1 MFTRLSSACRSAV
14 GFWRDRSGQFA
25 IMFALA
31 AIPLF
36 GMAGIALDYSM
47 LRMRMSAYQSAADH
61 AALTAAVS
69 LRSNDWV
76 TAEREGKNAFVASL
90 SDYPGVRPDDV
101 NLAYND
107 TSQVITAKASSSSA
121 ATLTG
126 ILGFTTLD
134 FSVDAVVN
142 LPSYPIEVSLAV
154 DVTDSMREVTST
166 GESKIEALRRVGTQ
180 FIGNLM
186 SNPDLDVKV
195 SIVPFATYAKVSRS
209 FEGQPWFRM
218 FSYGTGGTVSQ
229 CQRPDAQLL
238 AARCTFTEECTDQD
252 GVAGCATKRKVWTCP
267 PGVNQL
273 QACTIGN
280 AAWNGCVSLR
290 AEPER
295 NTDEGYNAQPVW
307 GRFDAWCPSD
317 EIIPL
322 TNNTGRLLRLIGNL
336 RTQPM
341 MYDANRNPIL
351 GTYTPMGMNWA
362 MATLSPHPPYTEAQ
376 DNTRFRDRN
385 GKRFIILMTDGANT
399 AAPRSRT
406 SLKDMSIVSNAQTST
421 RNNQIQTSADDNT
434 RIFCTQAKALG
445 ITVYTVSFGDALNS
459 RAVQMLK
466 DCATSPDQHYFHASF
481 GAELQAAFNSINE
494 GILRVFLSQ

>member
-1 MFTRLSSACRSAV
+1 MFTRLYAACRSAV
-14 GFWRDRSGQFA
+14 GFWHDRSGQFA
-25 IMFALA
+25 IMFALS

-69 LRSNDWV
+69 VRSNDWN
-76 TAEREGKNAFVASL
+76 TAETDGKNAFVASL

-101 NLAYND
+101 SLTYD
-107 TSQVITAKASSSSA
+107 SSSQVITAKASNTSA

-126 ILGFTTLD
+126 LLGFDSMD
-134 FSVDAVVN
+134 FSVAATVN
-142 LPSYPIEVSLAV
+142 LPSYPIEISLAV
-154 DVTDSMREVTST
+154 DVTDSMREATST
-166 GESKIEALRRVGTQ
+166 GETKIAALRRVGKQ

-186 SNPDLDVKV
+186 SNPEFDVKV
-195 SIVPFATYAKVSRS
+195 SIVPFATFAKVSRS
-209 FEGQPWFRM
+209 FEGQPWFQM

-238 AARCTFTEECTDQD
+238 AAGCTFTQECTDQD
-252 GVAGCATKRKVWTCP
+252 GVSGCATMRKIWTCP
-267 PGVNQL
+267 AGVNQM
-273 QACTIGN
+273 QACRIGN

-290 AEPER
+290 PEPYR
-295 NTDEGYNAQPVW
+295 NTDEGYNVSPVK
-307 GRFDAWCPSD
+307 GRFDAWCPAD

-322 TNNTGRLLRLIGNL
+322 TNDKDRLLGLMENL
-336 RTQPM
+336 QTQPM
-341 MYDANRNPIL
+341 QYDANRLPIL

-362 MATLSPHPPYTEAQ
+362 MATLSPHPPYEEATDDTLFQ
-376 DNTRFRDRN
+376 NQN

-399 AAPRSRT
+399 AMPRTPTAEKDMAIASNART
-406 SLKDMSIVSNAQTST
+406 STQ
-421 RNNQIQTSADDNT
+421 NNLIQTTADRNT
-434 RIFCTQAKALG
+434 LLFCNQAKASG
-445 ITVYTVSFGDALNS
+445 ITVYTISFGDALNS

-466 DCATSPDQHYFHASF
+466 ACATSPDEHYFHASF
-481 GAELQAAFNSINE
+481 GAELQAAFNSINQ

>member
-25 IMFALA
+25 IIFAIT

-36 GMAGIALDYSM
+36 GVAGIALDYSM

-90 SDYPGVRPDDV
+90 SDYSNVRPDDV
-101 NLAYND
+101 NLTYD
-107 TSQVITAKASSSSA
+107 DRSQVITAKASSSSA

-142 LPSYPIEVSLAV
+142 LPSYPIEISLAV
-154 DVTDSMREVTST
+154 DVTDSMREATST
-166 GESKIEALRRVGTQ
+166 GESKILALRRVGKQ
-180 FIGNLM
+180 FIENLM
-186 SNPDLDVKV
+186 LNPDLDVKV
-195 SIVPFATYAKVSRS
+195 SIVPFATFAKVSRS
-209 FEGQPWFRM
+209 FEGQPWFRV
-218 FSYGTGGTVSQ
+218 FSYGTSGTVAQ
-229 CQRPDAQLL
+229 CQRPDAQLI

-252 GVAGCATKRKVWTCP
+252 GVAGCATKRKIWTCP
-267 PGVNQL
+267 PGVNQM
-273 QACTIGN
+273 QACRIGN

-290 AEPER
+290 AEPQR
-295 NTDEGYNAQPVW
+295 YTDEDYDRQPAW

-322 TNNTGRLLRLIGNL
+322 TNDKERLLGLMRNL
-336 RTQPM
+336 QTQPM

-351 GTYTPMGMNWA
+351 GTFTPMGMNWA

-376 DNTRFRDRN
+376 ENRRFQDQN

-399 AAPRSRT
+399 AMPRLAG
-406 SLKDMSIVSNAQTST
+406 SLKDMYFASNTLSNA
-421 RNNQIQTSADDNT
+421 RNIEIQTQADNGT
-434 RIFCTQAKALG
+434 KKLCNQAKALG
-445 ITVYTVSFGDALNS
+445 ITVYTISFGDALNA

-481 GAELQAAFNSINE
+481 GAELQAAFDSINE

>member
-1 MFTRLSSACRSAV
+1 
-14 GFWRDRSGQFA
+14 
-25 IMFALA
+25 
-31 AIPLF
+31 
-36 GMAGIALDYSM
+36 MAGIALDYSM

-69 LRSNDWV
+69 LRSNDWA
-76 TAEREGKNAFVASL
+76 TADAEGKNAFVTSL
-90 SDYPGVRPDDV
+90 SDYPGVRTDDV
-101 NLAYND
+101 TLAYNA
-107 TSQVITAKASSSSA
+107 TTQVITAKASSSSA

-134 FSVDAVVN
+134 FSMDAVVN
-142 LPSYPIEVSLAV
+142 LPSYPIEISLAV

-166 GESKIEALRRVGTQ
+166 GESRIAALRRIGEQ
-180 FIGNLM
+180 FIDNLM

-195 SIVPFATYAKVSRS
+195 SIVPFATFAKVSRS

-218 FSYGTGGTVSQ
+218 FSYGAGGTAAQ
-229 CQRPDAQLL
+229 CQRPDSQLI

-252 GVAGCATKRKVWTCP
+252 GVAGCATKRKIWTCP
-267 PGVNQL
+267 PGVNQM

-290 AEPER
+290 PEPYR
-295 NTDEGYNAQPVW
+295 NTDESYNVSPVW
-307 GRFDAWCPSD
+307 GRFDAWCPDD
-317 EIIPL
+317 EIVPL
-322 TNNTGRLLRLIGNL
+322 TNDKNRLLRLMRNL

-376 DNTRFRDRN
+376 DNRRFQDQN

-399 AAPRSRT
+399 AMPRLAA
-406 SLKDMSIVSNAQTST
+406 SLKDMYFASNTLSSS
-421 RNNQIQTSADDNT
+421 RNIQIQTTADNST
-434 RIFCTQAKALG
+434 KKFCTQAKALG
-445 ITVYTVSFGDALNS
+445 ITVYTISFGDALNS